1 MGLLCVQA
9 MNLSSELEKVK
20 SEYERLM
27 EELQA
32 LSVVKEERSRHV
44 NTEKVFSDTPF
55 GSP

>member
-1 MGLLCVQA
+1 MQA

-44 NTEKVFSDTPF
+44 NT
-55 GSP
+55 